1 MEQQPLSELLD
12 CPAPAKLNLFLHV
25 TGRRPDGYHLLQTAF
40 RMLDW
45 GDALSFSLRRD
56 GLVLR
61 RVCHSSELEG
71 VPAEADLVVRAAR
84 LLQAECD
91 TGLGVDIRVDKR
103 LPMGGGLGG
112 GSSDAATTL
121 IALNRLWDLN
131 LPRRRLQELG
141 LALGA
146 DVPFF
151 VFGESAFAEGVGEEL
166 APLALP
172 PAWYVVVSPQV
183 MVPTAAI
190 FAAQE
195 LTRNTPPIKIADFAA
210 SPDFVSTRNDLEPVA
225 RARFPA
231 VGAALDWLRSY
242 GQACMTGSGACVF
255 AEVADEAVAR
265 AVVAACPPMWRAWWA
280 RGLNV
285 HPLHDWLVT

>member
-1 MEQQPLSELLD
+1 MAQHAVSELLA

-45 GDALSFSLRRD
+45 GDKLSFVLRRD
-56 GLVLR
+56 GQVCR
-61 RVCHSSELEG
+61 RSDLAG
-71 VPAEADLVVRAAR
+71 VPPESDLVVRAAR
-84 LLQAECD
+84 LLQLESGTD
-91 TGLGVDIRVDKR
+91 LGADIGVDKR

-121 IALNRLWDLN
+121 IALNRLWGLGFSRN
-131 LPRRRLQELG
+131 RLQQLG

-151 VFGESAFAEGVGEEL
+151 IFGQSAFAEGVGEEL
-166 APLALP
+166 SPLVLP

-210 SPDFVSTRNDLEPVA
+210 SPGFGCVRNDLEPVA
-225 RARFPA
+225 RARFAA
-231 VGAALDWLRSY
+231 VGEAIDWLGAY
-242 GQACMTGSGACVF
+242 GPARMTGSGACVF
-255 AEVADEAVAR
+255 AEVASEAAAR
-265 AVVAACPPMWRAWWA
+265 EVVAACPPMWRAWGA
-280 RGLNV
+280 RGLDV
-285 HPLHDWLVT
+285 HPLHDWVVS

>member
-1 MEQQPLSELLD
+1 MSVLLA

-25 TGRRPDGYHLLQTAF
+25 TGRRPDGYHSLQTAF

-45 GDALSFSLRRD
+45 GDTLSFSLRED
-56 GLVLR
+56 GRVLR
-61 RVCHSSELEG
+61 NSELDG

-84 LLQAECD
+84 LLQAE
-91 TGLGVDIRVDKR
+91 TGTRLGVDIQVEKR

-121 IALNRLWDLN
+121 IALNRLWSLG
-131 LPRRRLQELG
+131 LSRARLQELG
-141 LALGA
+141 LTLGA

-151 VFGESAFAEGVGEEL
+151 VFGRSAFAEGVGEML
-166 APLALP
+166 LPLALP
-172 PAWYVVVSPQV
+172 AACYVVVSPQV

-190 FAAQE
+190 FAAEE

-210 SPDFVSTRNDLEPVA
+210 SLTRNDLEPVA

-231 VGAALDWLRSY
+231 VGAVIDWLGFY
-242 GQACMTGSGACVF
+242 GPARMTGSGACVF
-255 AEVADEAVAR
+255 AEVANAEAAR
-265 AVVAACPPMWRAWWA
+265 EVVAACPPMWRAWWA
-280 RGLNV
+280 RGLDV
-285 HPLHDWLVT
+285 HPLHGWVGE